1 MQTIFDWVTMAVF
14 SGLVVLFL
22 NRSMAPEEKQDN
34 IYHYGPPALGC
45 AVANYL
51 GNHDQRVAAI
61 VLIIAVVGY
70 ILFFLQPFAKR

>member
-22 NRSMAPEEKQDN
+22 NRSMAPEETQDN

-61 VLIIAVVGY
+61 ALIIAVVGY

>member
-34 IYHYGPPALGC
+34 IYHYAPPALGC
-45 AVANYL
+45 AIANYL
-51 GNHDQRVAAI
+51 GNHDQRMVAIAI
-61 VLIIAVVGY
+61 IIAAVGY
-70 ILFFLQPFAKR
+70 ILFFLHPFGKR

>member
-51 GNHDQRVAAI
+51 GNHDWRVAAI
-61 VLIIAVVGY
+61 CFSV
-70 ILFFLQPFAKR
+70 KRSPEPPP

>member
-45 AVANYL
+45 AIANYL
-51 GNHDQRVAAI
+51 GNHDQRVVAI
-61 VLIIAVVGY
+61 AIIIAVVGY

>member
-34 IYHYGPPALGC
+34 IYHYAPPALGC
-45 AVANYL
+45 AIANYL
-51 GNHDQRVAAI
+51 GNHDQRVVAI

-70 ILFFLQPFAKR
+70 ILFFLHPFGKR

>member
-34 IYHYGPPALGC
+34 IYHYAPPALGC

-51 GNHDQRVAAI
+51 GNHDQRVVAI
-61 VLIIAVVGY
+61 AIIIAVIGY
-70 ILFFLQPFAKR
+70 ILFFLHPFGKR

>member
-61 VLIIAVVGY
+61 ALIIAVVGY
-70 ILFFLQPFAKR
+70 ILFFLQPFTKR

>member
-34 IYHYGPPALGC
+34 IYHYAPPALGC
-45 AVANYL
+45 AIANYI
-51 GNHDQRVAAI
+51 GNHDRRAAAI
-61 VLIIAVVGY
+61 TLIIAVVGY
-70 ILFFLQPFAKR
+70 ILFFLHPFGKR

>member
-51 GNHDQRVAAI
+51 GIHDQRLAASA
-61 VLIIAVVGY
+61 LITAVVGY

>member
-34 IYHYGPPALGC
+34 IYHYAPPALGC
-45 AVANYL
+45 AIANYL
-51 GNHDQRVAAI
+51 GNHDQRIVAIAI
-61 VLIIAVVGY
+61 VIAAVGY
-70 ILFFLQPFAKR
+70 ILFFLHPFGKR

>member
-14 SGLVVLFL
+14 SGLVVLYL

-45 AVANYL
+45 AIANYL
-51 GNHDQRVAAI
+51 GNHDQRMVAIAI
-61 VLIIAVVGY
+61 IIAVVGY
-70 ILFFLQPFAKR
+70 ILFFLHPFGKR